1 MLKAGGVIH
10 VLGILGDSSFAIR
23 IFVKKT
29 QWFRLGA
36 LILVSIYSL
45 LWLGWLIWLHVIVFN
60 HNGKVCKGSYL
71 PESEQDKPKINYA
84 IQQGQILTN
93 IIIGIWCSNVAIAI
107 LSVIAGICA
116 NRYLKGKV

>member
-1 MLKAGGVIH
+1 MAGYFRDMLKAGGVIH

-71 PESEQDKPKINYA
+71 PESEQD
-84 IQQGQILTN
+84 
-93 IIIGIWCSNVAIAI
+93 
-107 LSVIAGICA
+107 
-116 NRYLKGKV
+116 

>member
-84 IQQGQILTN
+84 IQQG
-93 IIIGIWCSNVAIAI
+93 
-107 LSVIAGICA
+107 
-116 NRYLKGKV
+116 